1 MEKHPHAWLTALRP
15 ALSFSTPACLFPAL
29 WYNARRTDSGKTK
42 KEEPDGVKTSMTL
55 LTKEEKQ
62 EIIGKFKRSAGD
74 NGSSEVQIAILT
86 KKINLLTEHLK
97 ANKYDHSSRRG
108 LMMMVSRR
116 RRLLDYLK
124 DREPQRY
131 VDVIQALGIRK

>member
-1 MEKHPHAWLTALRP
+1 
-15 ALSFSTPACLFPAL
+15 
-29 WYNARRTDSGKTK
+29 
-42 KEEPDGVKTSMTL
+42 MTL

-62 EIIGKFKRSAGD
+62 DLIEKFKRTDSD
-74 NGSSEVQIAILT
+74 TGSSEVQIAILT

-97 ANKYDHSSRRG
+97 VNKRDNSSQRG

-131 VDVIQALGIRK
+131 VTIIQALGIRK

>member
-1 MEKHPHAWLTALRP
+1 
-15 ALSFSTPACLFPAL
+15 
-29 WYNARRTDSGKTK
+29 
-42 KEEPDGVKTSMTL
+42 MTL

-62 EIIGKFKRSAGD
+62 ELIGNYKRSEGD
-74 NGSSEVQIAILT
+74 TGSSEVQIAILT

-97 ANKYDHSSRRG
+97 SNKYDHSSRRG
-108 LMMMVSRR
+108 LMKMVSRR